1 MSTDAY
7 LYVNGLEWAI
17 VEPGDCPRCGLTS
30 RFGGAVAWCQCS
42 GWLAGEY
49 TALELLA
56 SFDHGL
62 RTADE
67 TSWAV
72 GTECVAQVC
81 RAFFV
86 ACGIPFDSA
95 PIDWSACAESAE
107 LTEPD
112 GWCDEPDDSQALYDW
127 CTYEAE
133 PMFHAAGGI
142 VETSADAGMT
152 WLYIPIS

>member
-1 MSTDAY
+1 MTTTTNADAY
-7 LYVNGLEWAI
+7 LFDEGYEPII
-17 VEPGDCPRCGLTS
+17 VDAMEISDEAFEGQTPIPL
-30 RFGGAVAWCQCS
+30 
-42 GWLAGEY
+42 L
-49 TALELLA
+49 LLA

-72 GTECVAQVC
+72 GTECVGQVC

-86 ACGIPFDSA
+86 ACGIPWCNGWA
-95 PIDWSACAESAE
+95 LGNVHEIDWNACAISAE
-107 LTEPD
+107 LKEPGD
-112 GWCDEPDDSQALYDW
+112 WCDSQALYDW

-133 PMFHAAGGI
+133 PMFSDAGGI
-142 VETSADAGMT
+142 VEASSDAGMT